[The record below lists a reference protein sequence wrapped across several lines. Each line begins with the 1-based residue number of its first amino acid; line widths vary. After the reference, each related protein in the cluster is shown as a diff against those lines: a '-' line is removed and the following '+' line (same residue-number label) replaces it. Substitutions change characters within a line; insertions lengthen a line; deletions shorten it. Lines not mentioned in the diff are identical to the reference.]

1 MPSLRQRVSTYF
13 RQLSFIA
20 EPRAERNREF
30 NDGSFIT
37 KYLEG
42 SLQLPQGPDIKCGKE
57 PTELPDLPLDSY
69 DTGTST
75 IKVSFTGPKK
85 GCCGIKRVKL
95 HLSAGPEIDFI
106 DTIESQEDLRQI
118 AASKSFVKQYQRS
131 NSAKSDKNANNSAT
145 SSKKTDSR
153 KNSIVNIQPDVSDTL
168 NKNLEND
175 KPSIETTQLETEE
188 PPGEEEEICSPI
200 PDVSNWKSNSDDSF
214 GIAVSLYET
223 NLLTQ
228 QHIGSPIADCFA
240 IVSRSNASVMA
251 LADGEL
257 KSKLYVFP
265 CIICIPLF

>member
-42 SLQLPQGPDIKCGKE
+42 TLQVPEGPEIQSGKE
-57 PTELPDLPLDSY
+57 PKELPDLCLDSY
-69 DTGTST
+69 ETGTET
-75 IKVSFTGPKK
+75 INASFTGPDK

-118 AASKSFVKQYQRS
+118 AASKSFIKQYQRS
-131 NSAKSDKNANNSAT
+131 NSAKSSDKNANNALGPRNVS
-145 SSKKTDSR
+145 SR
-153 KNSIVNIQPDVSDTL
+153 KNSTASSQPDVNLVSDTL
-168 NKNLEND
+168 NKNLENN
-175 KPSIETTQLETEE
+175 KAPMEGQSEMTT
-188 PPGEEEEICSPI
+188 PEEEELPDICSPI
-200 PDVSNWKSNSDDSF
+200 PGISNWKKNSEDAY

-228 QHIGSPIADCFA
+228 EHIGSPIADCFA
-240 IVSRSNASVMA
+240 IVSRSNSAVLV
-251 LADGEL
+251 LADG
-257 KSKLYVFP
+257 K
-265 CIICIPLF
+265 

>member
-42 SLQLPQGPDIKCGKE
+42 SLQVPHGPDIKSGKE
-57 PTELPDLPLDSY
+57 PKELPDLLLGSY
-69 DTGTST
+69 DIGTET
-75 IKVSFTGPKK
+75 INASFTGPDK

-118 AASKSFVKQYQRS
+118 AASKSFIKQYQRS
-131 NSAKSDKNANNSAT
+131 NSAKSDKNANNPNAGV
-145 SSKKTDSR
+145 KKVSSR
-153 KNSIVNIQPDVSDTL
+153 KNSIVNSQPDVNLVTDTL
-168 NKNLEND
+168 NKNLEIN
-175 KPSIETTQLETEE
+175 KAPLEGQSEATSSS
-188 PPGEEEEICSPI
+188 PEEEELPDICSPI
-200 PDVSNWKSNSDDSF
+200 PGISNWKQNSDDSY

-228 QHIGSPIADCFA
+228 EHTGSPIADCFA
-240 IVSRSNASVMA
+240 IVSRTNAAVLA
-251 LADGEL
+251 LADGE
-257 KSKLYVFP
+257 
-265 CIICIPLF
+265 